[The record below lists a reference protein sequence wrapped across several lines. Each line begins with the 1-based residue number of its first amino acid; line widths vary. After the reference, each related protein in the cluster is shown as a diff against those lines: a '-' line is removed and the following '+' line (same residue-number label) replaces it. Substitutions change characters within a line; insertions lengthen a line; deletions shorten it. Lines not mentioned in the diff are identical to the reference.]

1 MSAVTITVIYALPG
15 SATEIELSLPAGTTV
30 AEALNRSG
38 IASRHP
44 EVDLARC
51 PVGIFGRRVERGR
64 ILSAS
69 RSIVRSSPSRGT
81 RAGDARMEAAT
92 VERGVENAMKS
103 A

>member
-64 ILSAS
+64 ILSDGDRVEIYRPLVAEP
-69 RSIVRSSPSRGT
+69 R
-81 RAGDARMEAAT
+81 DARRQRAHGS
-92 VERGVENAMKS
+92 RHG
-103 A
+103 